1 MTAGKKIDPK
11 MAEARMLKAGLKPL
25 EPYTNTLTKW
35 KCKCLK
41 CKKIVSP
48 TYGGIQQGRGGCAFC
63 AGIKVDLNDVLK
75 IMLDAKFQPQEP
87 YKGANTP
94 WKVKCLLCGKV
105 IKVRYGNIR
114 YGFSGRKQCCSPV
127 AVIPKKE
134 ALKEFDKHGFI
145 LLEPYTTS
153 SKALNVKC
161 KKCEKKSKRSL
172 QSLVRAEKKMRCVW
186 CANLRQD
193 PKKLIDIMLKY
204 DLEPLEPYKG
214 ANESWKCK
222 CLRTGKTVSPSYSS
236 IRRSKNHVCKF
247 CGQNFVDPREANKFM
262 ISKGYKPQV
271 PYTTVHTNWESI
283 HIPCGNIVS
292 PQYAQIQQG
301 FGGCRHCAEWGFQY
315 DKRSYLYL
323 ITHKKLKAHKVGI
336 GNIAIKQ
343 KADRL
348 HRLKIEGWEL
358 FKKWDFDEGKKVL
371 KVEQQIFKVLRDDMK
386 LPIFLTKN
394 QIRNEGYSETIS
406 ADSITLLEL
415 EKIIKKVIKNNSVKV
430 KP

>member
-35 KCKCLK
+35 KCKCLT

-48 TYGGIQQGRGGCAFC
+48 TYGGIQRGRGGCAYC

-75 IMLDAKFQPQEP
+75 IMLKAKFQPQEP

-94 WKVKCLLCGKV
+94 WKVKCLLCEKV

-127 AVIPKKE
+127 AVIPRKE
-134 ALKEFDKHGFI
+134 ALKKFDKHGFI

-153 SKALNVKC
+153 SKALNVIC
-161 KKCEKKSKRSL
+161 KKCGKKSKRSM
-172 QSLVRAEKKMRCVW
+172 QSLERDGKKLRCVW
-186 CANLRQD
+186 CANLRKD
-193 PKKLIDIMLKY
+193 SKEVIAFMTKNGLKPKT
-204 DLEPLEPYKG
+204 PYKG
-214 ANESWKCK
+214 ANEPWKCICLK
-222 CLRTGKTVSPSYSS
+222 CKKEVSSSYASVRDGKG
-236 IRRSKNHVCKF
+236 CKY
-247 CGQNFVDPREANKFM
+247 CAGNFIDPKDAESNM
-262 ISKGYKPQV
+262 INWGYKPQE
-271 PYTTVHTNWESI
+271 PYKGTHHNWKSI

-292 PQYAQIQQG
+292 PEYAQIQQG

-315 DKRSYLYL
+315 DKQSYLYL
-323 ITHKKLKAHKVGI
+323 ITHKQLKAHKVGI
-336 GNIAIKQ
+336 GNVAKKL

-358 FKKWDFDEGKKVL
+358 FKKWDFDEGKKAL
-371 KVEQQIFKVLRDDMK
+371 KVEQQIFKVLREDMK

-394 QIRNEGYSETIS
+394 QIRNEGYSETIN
-406 ADSITLLEL
+406 AEDITLLEL
-415 EKIIKKVIKNNSVKV
+415 EKVIRKVLKGYRQ
-430 KP
+430 